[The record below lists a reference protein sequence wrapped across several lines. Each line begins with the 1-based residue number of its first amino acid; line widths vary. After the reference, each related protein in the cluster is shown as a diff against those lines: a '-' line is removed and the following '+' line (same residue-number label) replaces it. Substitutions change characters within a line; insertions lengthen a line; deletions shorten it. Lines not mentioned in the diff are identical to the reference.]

1 MIPLSFCNKKFGWLV
16 FLCIV
21 FSCGKQ
27 ENKKR
32 IQPLYATQ
40 VAIDSA
46 MYNVGG
52 IAQNSSRTISHTFKF
67 TNRGDSVIHFTDV
80 RTGCKCITYSLDK
93 TTIAPKDSL
102 LLTINYSYSKNK
114 VGYFNKM
121 IYVILNNGHLYS
133 LIGLRGE
140 IK

>member
-1 MIPLSFCNKKFGWLV
+1 MIPLSVSNRKFGWFV

-46 MYNVGG
+46 IYNVGRF
-52 IAQNSSRTISHTFKF
+52 AQNYR
-67 TNRGDSVIHFTDV
+67 
-80 RTGCKCITYSLDK
+80 
-93 TTIAPKDSL
+93 
-102 LLTINYSYSKNK
+102 
-114 VGYFNKM
+114 
-121 IYVILNNGHLYS
+121 
-133 LIGLRGE
+133 
-140 IK
+140 